1 MDASGEPARRPQG
14 HPGTV
19 TTTAFVGAV
28 AVGAA
33 KAPPLAACLLV
44 RRRCDRRRAQMWD
57 LEWARL
63 DRRQMN

>member
-1 MDASGEPARRPQG
+1 MLGGDARADLMAP
-14 HPGTV
+14 
-19 TTTAFVGAV
+19 
-28 AVGAA
+28 
-33 KAPPLAACLLV
+33 APPPPNQRAIPGVVAGALPFSAYLLV